1 MRQATESNNNEEE
14 YARHQDVARTGKIQQ
29 EGSRSICRRSFD
41 REQTNQ

>member
-1 MRQATESNNNEEE
+1 MRQATVSNNNEEE
-14 YARHQDVARTGKIQQ
+14 YARHQDVATGKIQQ